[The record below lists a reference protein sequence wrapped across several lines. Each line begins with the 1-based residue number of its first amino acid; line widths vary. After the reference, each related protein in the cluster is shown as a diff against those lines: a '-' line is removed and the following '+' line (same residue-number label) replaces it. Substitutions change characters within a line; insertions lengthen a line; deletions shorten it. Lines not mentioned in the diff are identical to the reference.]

1 MRARETETNIMSII
15 GIFTKDKSDH
25 YDGVITTLTVQVKAS
40 FVPNTNQSENAPD
53 YRILANNKHEVGA
66 AWLRT
71 SNDKQFL
78 SVKLDDPFAAPV
90 FANLIEAENKSF
102 QLIWSRRSA
111 D

>member
-1 MRARETETNIMSII
+1 MAII
-15 GIFTKDKSDH
+15 GIFTKKDDG
-25 YDGVITTLTVQVKAS
+25 YDGVIKTLSIQVQAS
-40 FVPNTNQSENAPD
+40 VVPNTKQSENAPD
-53 YRILANNKHEVGA
+53 YRILVNKFEVGA